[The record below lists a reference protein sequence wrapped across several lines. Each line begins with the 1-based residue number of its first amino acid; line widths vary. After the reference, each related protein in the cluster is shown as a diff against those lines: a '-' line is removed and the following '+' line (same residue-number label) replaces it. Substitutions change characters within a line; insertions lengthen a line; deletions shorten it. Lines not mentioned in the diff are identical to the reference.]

1 MDPRP
6 LVANWGW
13 AIVIQTLIIN
23 IALLPLRLSS
33 MKSMLKMQRIQPQI
47 KAIQEKYK
55 KYSMRD
61 PRKQEMN
68 KEIMELQRKAGV
80 SPVGG

>member
-1 MDPRP
+1 
-6 LVANWGW
+6 
-13 AIVIQTLIIN
+13 
-23 IALLPLRLSS
+23 

-68 KEIMELQRKAGV
+68 EEIAAICSTKAA
-80 SPVGG
+80 